1 MSYRVWVLLVLLL
14 STNCYSQE
22 KSRPSGGADF
32 NEFNPE
38 SQLMRSLSRPTT
50 VPTYSAPGGPGKLS
64 VTELRLPPKA
74 IHELELSEKAN
85 LSGDWRGTATHLE
98 KVLAI
103 DPQYWPA
110 HDKLGRLYVILH
122 EYDRAVGE
130 FKKASATEP
139 LSAKPMNHLGAT
151 LFLMARYSEVENV
164 ARAALEV
171 DPAQTETRYILGC
184 ALVAQGRF
192 TAEAEEQ
199 LRLSASQIPNARP
212 VLADVLYRRGALR
225 EAAAELRAYL
235 EVPGAPE
242 KEQVQ
247 ARLARLTRKINDP
260 DNRDDS
266 TPSMRRPVRVKN
278 R

>member
-1 MSYRVWVLLVLLL
+1 MSYRVWVLFVLL

-22 KSRPSGGADF
+22 KSRPNDRANFD
-32 NEFNPE
+32 EFNPE
-38 SQLMRSLSRPTT
+38 SQLVRSLSRPTS
-50 VPTYSAPGGPGKLS
+50 VATYSVPGGPGKLS
-64 VTELRLPPKA
+64 VTELRLPRRA
-74 IHELELSEKAN
+74 VHELELSEKAN
-85 LSGDWRGTATHLE
+85 LSGDWRGSVTHLE

-110 HDKLGRLYVILH
+110 HDKLGRLYLILH

-130 FKKASATEP
+130 FKRASASEP
-139 LSAKPMNHLGAT
+139 LSAKPLNHLGAT
-151 LFLMARYSEVENV
+151 LFLMARYSEVETV

-192 TAEAEEQ
+192 TTEAEEQ
-199 LRLSASQIPNARP
+199 LRLSASQIPNARL

-225 EAAAELRAYL
+225 ETAAELRAYL

-242 KEQVQ
+242 KELVQ

-260 DNRDDS
+260 DNPDDS
-266 TPSMRRPVRVKN
+266 TPD
-278 R
+278 

>member
-1 MSYRVWVLLVLLL
+1 MSYRVWVLLVLL
-14 STNCYSQE
+14 STNCSSQE
-22 KSRPSGGADF
+22 RSTPNGNNRFD
-32 NEFNPE
+32 EFNPE
-38 SQLMRSLSRPTT
+38 SQLMRSLSQPTG
-50 VPTYSAPGGPGKLS
+50 VPTYSAPKGPGKLS
-64 VTELRLPPKA
+64 VAELRLCPKA
-74 IHELELSEKAN
+74 FHELELSKKAN
-85 LSGDWRGTATHLE
+85 LSGDWRGSATHLE

-122 EYDRAVGE
+122 EYDRAVEE
-130 FKKASATEP
+130 FKKASASEP
-139 LSAKPMNHLGAT
+139 LSAKPLNHLSAT
-151 LFLMARYSEVENV
+151 LFLMGRYSEVESV

-192 TAEAEEQ
+192 TAETVEQ
-199 LRLSASQIPNARP
+199 LRLSGSQIPTARL

-235 EVPGAPE
+235 EVSGAPE

-260 DNRDDS
+260 NNGDDS
-266 TPSMRRPVRVKN
+266 TPD
-278 R
+278 

>member
-1 MSYRVWVLLVLLL
+1 MSYRVWVLLVLL

-22 KSRPSGGADF
+22 KSRPNGNNRFD
-32 NEFNPE
+32 EFNPE
-38 SQLMRSLSRPTT
+38 SQLMRSLSLRKS
-50 VPTYSAPGGPGKLS
+50 VPTYSVPGGPGKLS

-74 IHELELSEKAN
+74 VHELELSEKAN
-85 LSGDWRGTATHLE
+85 LSGDWRGSAIRLE

-130 FKKASATEP
+130 FKKASDSEP
-139 LSAKPMNHLGAT
+139 LSAKPLNHLSAT
-151 LFLMARYSEVENV
+151 LFLMARYSEVESM

-171 DPAQTETRYILGC
+171 DPLQTVTRYILGC

-192 TAEAEEQ
+192 TTETVEQ
-199 LRLSASQIPNARP
+199 LRLSDSQFPNSKL
-212 VLADVLYRRGALR
+212 VLADVLYKRGALQ

-235 EVPGAPE
+235 EVPGAPA
-242 KEQVQ
+242 K
-247 ARLARLTRKINDP
+247 
-260 DNRDDS
+260 
-266 TPSMRRPVRVKN
+266 
-278 R
+278 